1 MADFNLSA
9 EVSMDVDPLK
19 ASKTTIERNLKAI
32 NKSLRNQRKEMKQN
46 EASAES
52 LAQQENDLGRAI
64 KLQEGLMAQRNKELQ
79 DQQKE
84 MAKSNEVTDEQR
96 IKLQNLNAAYQQSK
110 KQLDGYQSELNS
122 VQVKQK
128 TFGKTTDDVKNNLN
142 ELRNGVKKSQIEFEK
157 SSKATSD
164 YERHIDSLTGSLN
177 KSEKQLGQLDDNL
190 KIVSELKGENS
201 REAKAL
207 RSEISKEQLAFQQL
221 ELQLSK
227 TKSSFNE
234 YKEEN
239 SESAIAMRKLDN
251 AIDKTKG
258 NITELSNSLRQ
269 SNAEFNKSSKES
281 DDYKNHLRNLTNAQ
295 TQQIH
300 IINELEDEY
309 NQVALSQG
317 KASKQAQDL
326 KNEIAKQN
334 ITFTNLKNQIDST
347 TNEYDDFRLENS
359 ETNLTLGEAKRRLE
373 DMNNE
378 LKMSSLK
385 FKQSEK
391 TADDYKAKIS
401 QLKATMT
408 QQSAVL
414 TGLNRRYDEV
424 KHAQGE
430 NSVAA
435 KNLRND
441 IAKEALAFQVLQG
454 RIDETTDEL
463 REYQRQQ
470 RLMGTATNAWVGAR
484 EQMDRIATTLRSLGE
499 ITQGVVGGVMTTHF
513 SALVPILGSV
523 VSLGAGLGGML
534 TAAAGGA
541 IGMGG
546 AFGIAGIAVK
556 AFAGQATYA
565 LKMLED
571 GQLKVTKEV
580 TAYKGALDGLK
591 TSWEGLIAQNQAAI
605 FNTMTN
611 GINTAKYALTTL
623 NPFLT
628 KTATQIETASGKM
641 LNWAKTSS
649 VAKRSFDILN
659 TQGTKIFQHLLNAT
673 QSFVNG
679 SAAMF
684 NKLSPLYG
692 WAAKGFADM
701 AQSFNDWANS
711 VQGSKAINGFVE
723 YTKTNLPIVG
733 SIFGNVFKGIISL
746 FQAFSGHSHNVL
758 LGIQDVTK
766 GFAEWSEGLKKSDG
780 FQKFVEYLEANG
792 PKVWSLIKNIT
803 GTLWGL
809 VKGMAPV
816 GAAVLTMSSAFFKW
830 TNTMTN
836 AHPILGKIIGLLTAF
851 GGVALLAAK
860 PILLLRGALLGATGA
875 TTLFG
880 NAGALAS
887 IKTKLFAANTGILTV
902 AMKVA
907 KGQMALSA
915 VTVGKFG
922 LATKIAAIGA
932 RGLGLAIRFMTGP
945 IGWVITI
952 VGLLVAGIM
961 HLWKTNETFRNNV
974 ITIWNSIKSAAIAVF
989 GFLKSYIVGI
999 WNGIKVAT
1007 SIVWNAIK
1015 ATAITVWNGIKF
1027 AVQNPIQA
1035 LKIVLSA
1042 IWNGIKA
1049 AAIWVWNALKTGV
1062 VNIVKALVNGVKWYI
1077 TTVKTVISTVFNA
1090 AKAIAIRIWTTIKNT
1105 VVNLAKGLWTGVK
1118 NAFTWLKNSVIS
1130 IFNAIKNF
1138 AIKVW
1143 TTVKNSVISLAK
1155 TLWTNVRNNF
1165 NFLKNSVTS
1174 IFNAIKNFAIKV
1186 WTTIKNAVV
1195 SRAKS
1200 LWTGVKN
1207 MFTYLKNSVVSIFN
1221 NVKNFAIKVWTTIKN
1236 TVISRAKS
1244 LWNGVRATFNA
1255 LKKGVISIFNSVKN
1269 FAVKVWT
1276 NIRNGVVSRAK
1287 SLWNGV
1293 RNTFNALRK
1302 GVQNIF
1308 TSVKNFVFKIWTSIR
1323 NNVISKAKSLWNGVR
1338 NTWNSLKKGT
1348 INLFNSVAS
1357 FLSKK
1362 WSAIKSSTVSKAKA
1376 LWSGVKGAW
1385 GSLTKGT
1392 RNTMNAIG
1400 DFMGKKWK
1408 NIKNGTVDLVTG
1420 MKDKVTGVMNK
1431 MGDVIKSVTG
1441 KIGDFFGDMIKGV
1454 KTGLNKLIEG
1464 VNWVGGKLGM
1474 DELPKIK
1481 LHTGTEHTNT
1491 TTNVVKNG
1499 KIARDTFA
1507 TVGDKGK
1514 GNGPDGFRHEAIKY
1528 PNGKMALTPNRDT
1541 TTFLPQGST
1550 VYNGAQTHA
1559 MLSANNPTFSKGTLP
1574 RFASGTLSN
1583 KKPKKKKKDDNIFG
1597 DVWEGT
1603 KAGTKAAT
1611 GKVVEGGK
1619 AVVSKSLAMAAKG
1632 KKWMEDKIGDVMDWI
1647 EKPGKL
1653 LDKVLEGVGLNL
1665 DGFGIEKAAELPY
1678 DMMKGMFGKLKKSA
1692 IDTFTSWMEEQGGGD
1707 GGYID
1712 LSKGINFPF
1721 SPNGRAP
1728 GYPFPYP
1735 HMGVDL
1741 NYVYD
1746 KLYSVASGTATAKT
1760 TAGGFGKHMW
1770 IKKGN
1775 MDYIYGHM
1783 SKFAFN
1789 GSKKVKPGDYLG
1801 VSGNTGMSS
1810 GPHLHFEVRKNG
1822 KAIDPLK
1829 WLKANDGGGGKSGKW
1844 NGDIKK
1850 ALKIAGLPTTGAYVK
1865 AWQKQIQTE
1874 SGGNPKA
1881 LGGTDGLADGRAK
1894 GLVQVK
1900 PGTFNTYKAKGH
1912 GNIWNGLDN
1921 LIAGMNYAKAR
1932 YGKSG
1937 MLSVIGKG
1945 HGYATGT
1952 NNAKRGLNRV
1962 FEEGG
1967 EIMQMRGGET
1977 VIPNDVSI
1985 QAFKQ
1990 IATSDIFSRTQSAVY
2005 DAISQYADQLRE
2017 KQQVA
2022 TREQME
2028 LQRLSQANVDIQEQN
2043 SILKEMLYTMQDL
2056 LASSRNNERHNAQT
2070 ASKDMTLDGKKI
2082 SKNTS
2087 QQQGKDMRF
2096 SMYSMGGALD

>member
-32 NKSLRNQRKEMKQN
+32 NKSLRNQRKEFKQN
-46 EASAES
+46 EVSAEA
-52 LAQQENDLGRAI
+52 LAKQETDLGRAV
-64 KLQEGLMAQRNKELQ
+64 KLQEGLLKQRNKTLNDMQ
-79 DQQKE
+79 RQMKE
-84 MAKSNEVTDEQR
+84 SNNVTDEQKL
-96 IKLQNLNAAYQQSK
+96 KLQNASRAVQQAENQLNNYENELKQTQTQQK
-110 KQLDGYQSELNS
+110 LLGRTTD
-122 VQVKQK
+122 QVK
-128 TFGKTTDDVKNNLN
+128 N
-142 ELRNGVKKSQIEFEK
+142 S
-157 SSKATSD
+157 
-164 YERHIDSLTGSLN
+164 
-177 KSEKQLGQLDDNL
+177 LGQLRNEAKL
-190 KIVSELKGENS
+190 TEMRFKQSEKSVSGYKNRLAELSHTMQKQKAHTDLLKGNLRELERAQQGNS
-201 REAKAL
+201 REAK
-207 RSEISKEQLAFQQL
+207 
-221 ELQLSK
+221 
-227 TKSSFNE
+227 
-234 YKEEN
+234 
-239 SESAIAMRKLDN
+239 
-251 AIDKTKG
+251 G
-258 NITELSNSLRQ
+258 
-269 SNAEFNKSSKES
+269 
-281 DDYKNHLRNLTNAQ
+281 
-295 TQQIH
+295 
-300 IINELEDEY
+300 
-309 NQVALSQG
+309 
-317 KASKQAQDL
+317 
-326 KNEIAKQN
+326 
-334 ITFTNLKNQIDST
+334 
-347 TNEYDDFRLENS
+347 
-359 ETNLTLGEAKRRLE
+359 
-373 DMNNE
+373 
-378 LKMSSLK
+378 
-385 FKQSEK
+385 
-391 TADDYKAKIS
+391 
-401 QLKATMT
+401 
-408 QQSAVL
+408 
-414 TGLNRRYDEV
+414 
-424 KHAQGE
+424 
-430 NSVAA
+430 
-435 KNLRND
+435 LRND
-441 IAKEALAFQVLQG
+441 LIKEAIAFQILQG

-463 REYQRQQ
+463 KAYQRQQ
-470 RLMGTATNAWVGAR
+470 RLMGTATNAWEGAR
-484 EQMDRIATTLRSLGE
+484 DSMDRIATTLRSLGE
-499 ITQGVVGGVMTTHF
+499 LTQGVVGGVMTTHF

-523 VSLGAGLGGML
+523 VSLGSGLGGML

-546 AFGIAGIAVK
+546 AFGIAGVAVK

-571 GQLKVTKEV
+571 GQLRVTKEV

-611 GINTAKYALTTL
+611 GINTAEYALTTL

-659 TQGTKIFQHLLNAT
+659 TQGPKIFQHLLNAT

-679 SAAMF
+679 SAALF

-692 WAAKGFADM
+692 WVARGFADM
-701 AQSFNDWANS
+701 AKSFDDWANS
-711 VQGSKAINGFVE
+711 VEGSKAINGFIE
-723 YTKTNLPIVG
+723 YTKANLPIVG
-733 SIFGNVFKGIISL
+733 NIFGNIFKGIISL

-780 FQKFVEYLEANG
+780 FQQFVQYLETNG

-809 VKGMAPV
+809 VKGMAPI
-816 GAAVLTMSSAFFKW
+816 GAVVLSVSNAFFKW

-836 AHPILGKIIGLLTAF
+836 AHPILGQILGILTAF

-860 PILLLRGALLGATGA
+860 PILLLQGAVKGATGA
-875 TTLFG
+875 TLLFG
-880 NAGALAS
+880 EASLLAS
-887 IKTKLFAANTGILTV
+887 
-902 AMKVA
+902 A
-907 KGQMALSA
+907 K
-915 VTVGKFG
+915 
-922 LATKIAAIGA
+922 TKIAAAAIGIWRGVVSA
-932 RGLGLAIRFMTGP
+932 AQSVALAYMYATNGMSAAQMAQAVKAKAAAVAQGIWNGVMTIGRSIANGYRFAIAALTTSQTLNAIKTKIATAAMLVWTTVSKGAALATRGLGLAIRFMTGP

-974 ITIWNSIKSAAIAVF
+974 ITIWHSIKSAAIAVF
-989 GFLKSYIVGI
+989 GFLKPYIVGI

-1042 IWNGIKA
+1042 IWNGIKT

-1118 NAFTWLKNSVIS
+1118 NAFNWLKNSVIS

-1236 TVISRAKS
+1236 TV
-1244 LWNGVRATFNA
+1244 
-1255 LKKGVISIFNSVKN
+1255 
-1269 FAVKVWT
+1269 
-1276 NIRNGVVSRAK
+1276 VSRAK

-1293 RNTFNALRK
+1293 KSMFTNLWNSVK
-1302 GVQNIF
+1302 SIF
-1308 TSVKNFVFKIWTSIR
+1308 TKLKNWVVDTWTKIK
-1323 NNVISKAKSLWNGVR
+1323 NKVVGFAKSLWNGVK
-1338 NTWNSLKKGT
+1338 NHFNGLKT
-1348 INLFNSVAS
+1348 DATNIFNKVKDMAID
-1357 FLSKK
+1357 K
-1362 WSAIKSSTVSKAKA
+1362 WDAIK
-1376 LWSGVKGAW
+1376 
-1385 GSLTKGT
+1385 
-1392 RNTMNAIG
+1392 
-1400 DFMGKKWK
+1400 GK
-1408 NIKNGTVDLVTG
+1408 IVGFATTI
-1420 MKDKVTGVMNK
+1420 KDKVTGAFGK
-1431 MGDVIKSVTG
+1431 MRDTLKGIIDK
-1441 KIGDFFGDMIKGV
+1441 IKGFISDMVDKV
-1454 KTGLNKLIEG
+1454 KGGLNKLIDG

-1474 DELPKIK
+1474 DKLPKIK

-1514 GNGPDGFRHEAIKY
+1514 GNGPNGFRHEAIRY
-1528 PNGKMALTPNRDT
+1528 PNGKMAITPNKDT
-1541 TTFLPQGST
+1541 TTFLPQGSS
-1550 VYNGAQTHA
+1550 VMNGAQTHA

-1574 RFASGTLSN
+1574 RFAKGTLSN
-1583 KKPKKKKKDDNIFG
+1583 KKPKKNKKGDNIFG
-1597 DVWEGT
+1597 DAWDST
-1603 KAGTKAAT
+1603 KAGAA
-1611 GKVVEGGK
+1611 KVVDGGK
-1619 AVVSKSLAMAAKG
+1619 AVVSKSLEAAAKG
-1632 KKWMEDKIGDVMDWI
+1632 KDWLKDKVGDVMDWI

-1653 LDKVLEGVGLNL
+1653 LSKVLEGFGVNM
-1665 DGFGIEKAAELPY
+1665 DAFGIAKAASLPR
-1678 DMMKGMFGKLKKSA
+1678 DMMSGMFGKLKKA
-1692 IDTFTSWMEEQGGGD
+1692 ATDTFKKWMEEQGGGD

-1712 LSKGINFPF
+1712 LSKGINFGF
-1721 SPNGRAP
+1721 ANSAAEAAKM
-1728 GYPFPYP
+1728 GYPFPRA
-1735 HMGVDL
+1735 HHGLDI
-1741 NYVYD
+1741 NYGYGS
-1746 KLYSVASGTATAKT
+1746 KLYSTLSGTATAKSGYN
-1760 TAGGFGKHMW
+1760 GGFGNSMW
-1770 IKKGN
+1770 IKSGALEA
-1775 MDYIYGHM
+1775 IYGHM
-1783 SKFAFN
+1783 SKLAFS
-1789 GSKKVKPGDYLG
+1789 GSKKVKPGTYLG
-1801 VSGNTGMSS
+1801 LSGGDPSKQGAGAGDST
-1810 GPHLHFEVRKNG
+1810 GPHLHYEMRKNG
-1822 KAIDPLK
+1822 VAFDPTN
-1829 WLKANDGGGGKSGKW
+1829 WLKKNNGGGGKKAAAKW
-1844 NGDIKK
+1844 KPEIKK
-1850 ALKIAGLPTTGAYVK
+1850 ALKANGLPTSSAYVN
-1865 AWQKQIQTE
+1865 AWVRQVDSE
-1874 SGGNPKA
+1874 SGGDAGAVQNGYTDVNT
-1881 LGGTDGLADGRAK
+1881 GGNEARGLA
-1894 GLVQVK
+1894 QVI
-1900 PGTFNTYKAKGH
+1900 PPTFKAYKLKGH
-1912 GNIWNGLDN
+1912 GNIMNGLDN
-1921 LIAGMNYAKAR
+1921 LMAAINYAKSK

-1937 MLSVIGKG
+1937 MLGVIGHG

-1952 NNAKRGLNRV
+1952 NNARRGLHQV

-1990 IATSDIFSRTQSAVY
+1990 IATSDIFSRTQTAVY

-2022 TREQME
+2022 TREQQE
-2028 LQRLSQANVDIQEQN
+2028 LSRLSRENTAVKEQN
-2043 SILKEMLYTMQDL
+2043 GILKETLETMKAILGELTNVKSTNEQIRDKDYFPD
-2056 LASSRNNERHNAQT
+2056 SRTLTKKHNENMALNAATQ
-2070 ASKDMTLDGKKI
+2070 L
-2082 SKNTS
+2082 
-2087 QQQGKDMRF
+2087 MR
-2096 SMYSMGGALD
+2096 

>member
-32 NKSLRNQRKEMKQN
+32 NKSLRNQRKEFKQN
-46 EASAES
+46 EVSAEA
-52 LAQQENDLGRAI
+52 LAKQETDLGRAV
-64 KLQEGLMAQRNKELQ
+64 KLQEGLLKQRNKTLNDMQ
-79 DQQKE
+79 RQMKE
-84 MAKSNEVTDEQR
+84 SNNVTDEQKL
-96 IKLQNLNAAYQQSK
+96 KLQNASRAVQQAENQLNNYENELKQTQTQQK
-110 KQLDGYQSELNS
+110 LLGRTTD
-122 VQVKQK
+122 QVK
-128 TFGKTTDDVKNNLN
+128 N
-142 ELRNGVKKSQIEFEK
+142 S
-157 SSKATSD
+157 
-164 YERHIDSLTGSLN
+164 
-177 KSEKQLGQLDDNL
+177 LGQLRNEAKL
-190 KIVSELKGENS
+190 TEMRFKQSEKSVSGYKNRLAELSHTMQKQKAHTDLLKGNLRELERAQQGNS
-201 REAKAL
+201 REAK
-207 RSEISKEQLAFQQL
+207 
-221 ELQLSK
+221 
-227 TKSSFNE
+227 
-234 YKEEN
+234 
-239 SESAIAMRKLDN
+239 
-251 AIDKTKG
+251 G
-258 NITELSNSLRQ
+258 
-269 SNAEFNKSSKES
+269 
-281 DDYKNHLRNLTNAQ
+281 
-295 TQQIH
+295 
-300 IINELEDEY
+300 
-309 NQVALSQG
+309 
-317 KASKQAQDL
+317 
-326 KNEIAKQN
+326 
-334 ITFTNLKNQIDST
+334 
-347 TNEYDDFRLENS
+347 
-359 ETNLTLGEAKRRLE
+359 
-373 DMNNE
+373 
-378 LKMSSLK
+378 
-385 FKQSEK
+385 
-391 TADDYKAKIS
+391 
-401 QLKATMT
+401 
-408 QQSAVL
+408 
-414 TGLNRRYDEV
+414 
-424 KHAQGE
+424 
-430 NSVAA
+430 
-435 KNLRND
+435 LRND
-441 IAKEALAFQVLQG
+441 LIKEAIAFQILQG

-463 REYQRQQ
+463 KAYQRQQ
-470 RLMGTATNAWVGAR
+470 RLMGRATNAWVGAR

-499 ITQGVVGGVMTTHF
+499 LTQGVVGGVMTTHF

-659 TQGTKIFQHLLNAT
+659 TQGPKIFQHLLNAT

-836 AHPILGKIIGLLTAF
+836 AHPILGKILGVLTAV

-880 NAGALAS
+880 NAGALAAA
-887 IKTKLFAANTGILTV
+887 KTKIASAAVAIWRGVVSGAQSVALAYMYATNGMSAAQMAQAFKAKAAAVAQGIWNGVV
-902 AMKVA
+902 ATA
-907 KGQMALSA
+907 KGIANGYRYAIAALTTSQTLNA
-915 VTVGKFG
+915 IK
-922 LATKIAAIGA
+922 TKIAAVAMGVWTVA
-932 RGLGLAIRFMTGP
+932 TKAAALATRGLGLAIRFMTGP
-945 IGWVITI
+945 IGIVITVITALTGAI
-952 VGLLVAGIM
+952 VY
-961 HLWKTNETFRNNV
+961 LWKTNSTFRNAV
-974 ITIWNSIKSAAIAVF
+974 ISIWNSIKNAAISIF
-989 GFLKSYIVGI
+989 GFIKPYIINIWKAIKSSTIAI
-999 WNGIKVAT
+999 WNGIKKSAVT
-1007 SIVWNAIK
+1007 I
-1015 ATAITVWNGIKF
+1015 WNGIKF
-1027 AVQNPIQA
+1027 AVQHPIQA
-1035 LKIVLSA
+1035 LKKVLSA
-1042 IWNGIKA
+1042 LWNGMKA
-1049 AAIWVWNALKTGV
+1049 AAIKIWTLLKNGVLAIIRAYVAQVRSNFNLVKRIVLTIFNTIKSFSIKVWNAIKNGILK
-1062 VNIVKALVNGVKWYI
+1062 IVKILRNG
-1077 TTVKTVISTVFNA
+1077 
-1090 AKAIAIRIWTTIKNT
+1090 IANIFKGIKNT
-1105 VVNLAKGLWTGVK
+1105 VTTIFNAVKNFSIKVWNTIKNSVINRAKGLWNGVRTTFNVLKKGTTAIFNAVK
-1118 NAFTWLKNSVIS
+1118 NFALKVWTSIKNSVIS
-1130 IFNAIKNF
+1130 
-1138 AIKVW
+1138 
-1143 TTVKNSVISLAK
+1143 
-1155 TLWTNVRNNF
+1155 
-1165 NFLKNSVTS
+1165 
-1174 IFNAIKNFAIKV
+1174 
-1186 WTTIKNAVV
+1186 
-1195 SRAKS
+1195 RAKA
-1200 LWTGVKN
+1200 LW
-1207 MFTYLKNSVVSIFN
+1207 S
-1221 NVKNFAIKVWTTIKN
+1221 
-1236 TVISRAKS
+1236 
-1244 LWNGVRATFNA
+1244 
-1255 LKKGVISIFNSVKN
+1255 
-1269 FAVKVWT
+1269 
-1276 NIRNGVVSRAK
+1276 
-1287 SLWNGV
+1287 
-1293 RNTFNALRK
+1293 
-1302 GVQNIF
+1302 
-1308 TSVKNFVFKIWTSIR
+1308 
-1323 NNVISKAKSLWNGVR
+1323 GVR
-1338 NTWNSLKKGT
+1338 NTWNNLKKGT
-1348 INLFNSVAS
+1348 TDIFKSVGSFMSSKWNS
-1357 FLSKK
+1357 
-1362 WSAIKSSTVSKAKA
+1362 IKSGTVNKAKD

-1400 DFMGKKWK
+1400 GFMSKKWK
-1408 NIKNGTVDLVTG
+1408 DIKSGTVDLVTG
-1420 MKDKVTGVMNK
+1420 MKDKITGVMNK

-1474 DELPKIK
+1474 DKLPKIK

-1507 TVGDKGK
+1507 TVGDKGR
-1514 GNGPDGFRHEAIKY
+1514 GNGPGGFRHEAIKY
-1528 PNGKMALTPNRDT
+1528 PNGKMALTPNKDT

-1559 MLSANNPTFSKGTLP
+1559 MLSNSNPTFSKGTLP
-1574 RFASGTLSN
+1574 KFASGTLSN
-1583 KKPKKKKKDDNIFG
+1583 KKPKKKKKDDEFFG
-1597 DVWEGT
+1597 DVWDKT
-1603 KAGTKAAT
+1603 KDGAKVVS

-1619 AVVSKSLAMAAKG
+1619 AVVNKSLEVAAKG
-1632 KKWMEDKIGDVMDWI
+1632 KKWLGDKVGDVMDWI

-1653 LDKVLEGVGLNL
+1653 LDKVLEGFGINL
-1665 DGFGIEKAAELPY
+1665 DSFGITKGASLPF
-1678 DMMKGMFGKLKKSA
+1678 DMMKGMFGKLKKA
-1692 IDTFTSWMEEQGGGD
+1692 ATDTFKNWMEEQGGD

-1728 GYPFPYP
+1728 GYPFAGP

-1741 NYVYD
+1741 NYVND
-1746 KLYSVASGTATAKT
+1746 KLYSVLNGKATARKGWN
-1760 TAGGFGKHMW
+1760 GGFGNMVD
-1770 IKKGN
+1770 IVKGATKV
-1775 MDYIYGHM
+1775 IYGHM
-1783 SKFAFN
+1783 SKHAFS
-1789 GSKKVKPGDYLG
+1789 GSKNVKPGDYLG
-1801 VSGNTGMSS
+1801 VSGNTGRSS
-1810 GPHLHFEVRKNG
+1810 GPHLHFEVQKNG
-1822 KAIDPLK
+1822 TPIDPLK
-1829 WLKANDGGGGKSGKW
+1829 WLKKNDGGGGKSGKW

-1900 PGTFNTYKAKGH
+1900 PGTFNAYKAKGH

-1932 YGKSG
+1932 YGKGG

-1952 NNAKRGLNRV
+1952 NNARRGYNQV

-2056 LASSRNNERHNAQT
+2056 VMSSRNNEKWNAQT
-2070 ASKDMTLDGKKI
+2070 ANKSNAMDWDKVEGMTSKK
-2082 SKNTS
+2082 
-2087 QQQGKDMRF
+2087 QGRRIQNMG
-2096 SMYSMGGALD
+2096 YGNGGAFI

>member
-32 NKSLRNQRKEMKQN
+32 NKSLRNQRKEFKQN
-46 EASAES
+46 EVSAEA
-52 LAQQENDLGRAI
+52 LAKQETDLGRAV
-64 KLQEGLMAQRNKELQ
+64 KLQEGLLKQRNKTLNDMQ
-79 DQQKE
+79 RQMKE
-84 MAKSNEVTDEQR
+84 SNNVTDEQKL
-96 IKLQNLNAAYQQSK
+96 KLQNASRAVQQAENQLNNYENELKQTQTQQK
-110 KQLDGYQSELNS
+110 LLGRTTD
-122 VQVKQK
+122 QVK
-128 TFGKTTDDVKNNLN
+128 N
-142 ELRNGVKKSQIEFEK
+142 S
-157 SSKATSD
+157 
-164 YERHIDSLTGSLN
+164 
-177 KSEKQLGQLDDNL
+177 LGQLRNEAKL
-190 KIVSELKGENS
+190 TEMRFKQSEKSVSGYKNRLAELSHTMQKQKAHTDLLKGNLRELERAQQGNS
-201 REAKAL
+201 REAK
-207 RSEISKEQLAFQQL
+207 
-221 ELQLSK
+221 
-227 TKSSFNE
+227 
-234 YKEEN
+234 
-239 SESAIAMRKLDN
+239 
-251 AIDKTKG
+251 G
-258 NITELSNSLRQ
+258 
-269 SNAEFNKSSKES
+269 
-281 DDYKNHLRNLTNAQ
+281 
-295 TQQIH
+295 
-300 IINELEDEY
+300 
-309 NQVALSQG
+309 
-317 KASKQAQDL
+317 
-326 KNEIAKQN
+326 
-334 ITFTNLKNQIDST
+334 
-347 TNEYDDFRLENS
+347 
-359 ETNLTLGEAKRRLE
+359 
-373 DMNNE
+373 
-378 LKMSSLK
+378 
-385 FKQSEK
+385 
-391 TADDYKAKIS
+391 
-401 QLKATMT
+401 
-408 QQSAVL
+408 
-414 TGLNRRYDEV
+414 
-424 KHAQGE
+424 
-430 NSVAA
+430 
-435 KNLRND
+435 LRND
-441 IAKEALAFQVLQG
+441 LIKEAIAFQILQG

-463 REYQRQQ
+463 KAYQRQQ
-470 RLMGTATNAWVGAR
+470 RLMGRATNAWVGAR

-499 ITQGVVGGVMTTHF
+499 LTQGVVGGVMTTHF

-659 TQGTKIFQHLLNAT
+659 TQGSKIFQHLLNAT

-679 SAAMF
+679 SAALF
-684 NKLSPLYG
+684 NKLSPLYS
-692 WAAKGFADM
+692 WAARGFADM
-701 AQSFNDWANS
+701 AKSFDDWANS
-711 VQGSKAINGFVE
+711 VEGSKAINGFVE

-780 FQKFVEYLEANG
+780 FQKFVEYLEANA

-836 AHPILGKIIGLLTAF
+836 AHPILGKILGVLTAV

-880 NAGALAS
+880 KAGALA
-887 IKTKLFAANTGILTV
+887 AA
-902 AMKVA
+902 K
-907 KGQMALSA
+907 
-915 VTVGKFG
+915 
-922 LATKIAAIGA
+922 TKIATAATIVWTGVTKA
-932 RGLGLAIRFMTGP
+932 AALATRGLGLAIRFMTGP
-945 IGWVITI
+945 IGWVITAI
-952 VGLLVAGIM
+952 GLLVAGIV
-961 HLWKTNETFRNNV
+961 HLWKTNDTFRNAV
-974 ITIWNSIKSAAIAVF
+974 ITIWNSIKAAAISVF
-989 GFLKSYIVGI
+989 GFLKPYIVGI

-1007 SIVWNAIK
+1007 IIVWNAIK

-1035 LKIVLSA
+1035 LKIALSA
-1042 IWNGIKA
+1042 IWNGIKT

-1105 VVNLAKGLWTGVK
+1105 VVNLAKGIWTGVK
-1118 NAFTWLKNSVIS
+1118 TAFNWLKNGVIS
-1130 IFNAIKNF
+1130 IFNAVKNF
-1138 AIKVW
+1138 TIKVW
-1143 TTVKNSVISLAK
+1143 TI
-1155 TLWTNVRNNF
+1155 
-1165 NFLKNSVTS
+1165 
-1174 IFNAIKNFAIKV
+1174 
-1186 WTTIKNAVV
+1186 IKNAVV
-1195 SRAKS
+1195 SRAKT
-1200 LWTGVKN
+1200 LWTGVRVAFN
-1207 MFTYLKNSVVSIFN
+1207 GLKKSVISIFN
-1221 NVKNFAIKVWTTIKN
+1221 SVKNFAIKVWTTIKN

-1362 WSAIKSSTVSKAKA
+1362 WSAIKSSTVSKAKD

-1385 GSLTKGT
+1385 GSLSKGT
-1392 RNTMNAIG
+1392 RNTMNAVG
-1400 DFMGKKWK
+1400 SFMSKKWK
-1408 NIKNGTVDLVTG
+1408 DIKSGTVDLVTG
-1420 MKDKVTGVMNK
+1420 MKDKVVGVMNK

-1441 KIGDFFGDMIKGV
+1441 KIGDFFGDMIKSV
-1454 KTGLNKLIEG
+1454 KTGLNKLIDG

-1474 DELPKIK
+1474 DKLPKIK

-1514 GNGPDGFRHEAIKY
+1514 GNGPNGFRHEAIRY
-1528 PNGKMALTPNRDT
+1528 PNGKMAITPNKDT
-1541 TTFLPQGST
+1541 TTFLPQGSS
-1550 VYNGAQTHA
+1550 VMNGAQTHA

-1574 RFASGTLSN
+1574 RFAKGTLAK
-1583 KKPKKKKKDDNIFG
+1583 KKPKKNKKGDNVFG
-1597 DVWEGT
+1597 DAWDST
-1603 KAGTKAAT
+1603 KAGAA
-1611 GKVVEGGK
+1611 KVVDGGK
-1619 AVVSKSLAMAAKG
+1619 AVVSKTLETAAKG
-1632 KKWMEDKIGDVMDWI
+1632 KDWLKDKVGDVMDWI

-1653 LDKVLEGVGLNL
+1653 LDKVLEGFGVNM
-1665 DGFGIEKAAELPY
+1665 DSFGIAKDATLPY
-1678 DMMKGMFGKLKKSA
+1678 DMMSGMFGKLKKA
-1692 IDTFTSWMEEQGGGD
+1692 ATDTFKKWMEEQGAGD

-1712 LSKGINFPF
+1712 LSKGINFGF
-1721 SPNGRAP
+1721 ANSAAEAARM
-1728 GYPFPYP
+1728 GYPFPRA
-1735 HMGVDL
+1735 HHGLDI
-1741 NYVYD
+1741 NYGYGS
-1746 KLYSVASGTATAKT
+1746 KLYSTLSGTATAKSGYN
-1760 TAGGFGKHMW
+1760 GGFGNSMW
-1770 IKKGN
+1770 IKSGAIEA
-1775 MDYIYGHM
+1775 IYGHM
-1783 SKFAFN
+1783 SKLAFS
-1789 GSKKVKPGDYLG
+1789 GSKKVKPGTYLG
-1801 VSGNTGMSS
+1801 LSGGDPSKQGSS
-1810 GPHLHFEVRKNG
+1810 AGDSTGPHLHYEMRKNG
-1822 KAIDPLK
+1822 VAFDPTS
-1829 WLKANDGGGGKSGKW
+1829 WLKKNNGGGSQNKSASKW
-1844 NGDIKK
+1844 KPDIKRAAKQMKVKLSGSELNGIVAQIQRESNGDPGVTQGNIGDINNLRGTP
-1850 ALKIAGLPTTGAYVK
+1850 AQGLLQYVP
-1865 AWQKQIQTE
+1865 
-1874 SGGNPKA
+1874 S
-1881 LGGTDGLADGRAK
+1881 
-1894 GLVQVK
+1894 
-1900 PGTFNTYKAKGH
+1900 TFKSYAVKGH
-1912 GNIWNGLDN
+1912 KNIKNGYDQLLAFFNNSNWRRD
-1921 LIAGMNYAKAR
+1921 LQ

-1937 MLSVIGKG
+1937 WGPSGSRRF
-1945 HGYATGT
+1945 ATGT
-1952 NNAKRGLNRV
+1952 NSAPRGFAKV

-2017 KQQVA
+2017 KQQMA
-2022 TREQME
+2022 TREQQE
-2028 LQRLSQANVDIQEQN
+2028 LSRLSRENTAVKEQN
-2043 SILKEMLYTMQDL
+2043 GILKETLETMKAILGELTNVKSTNEQIRDKDYFPD
-2056 LASSRNNERHNAQT
+2056 SRTLTKKHNENMALNAATQ
-2070 ASKDMTLDGKKI
+2070 L
-2082 SKNTS
+2082 
-2087 QQQGKDMRF
+2087 MR
-2096 SMYSMGGALD
+2096 

>member
-32 NKSLRNQRKEMKQN
+32 NKSLRNQRKEFKQN
-46 EASAES
+46 EVSAEA
-52 LAQQENDLGRAI
+52 LAKQETDLGRAV
-64 KLQEGLMAQRNKELQ
+64 KLQEGLLKQRNKTLNDMQ
-79 DQQKE
+79 RQMKE
-84 MAKSNEVTDEQR
+84 SNNVTDEQKL
-96 IKLQNLNAAYQQSK
+96 KLQNASRAVQQAENQLNNYENELKQTQTQQK
-110 KQLDGYQSELNS
+110 LLGRTTD
-122 VQVKQK
+122 QVK
-128 TFGKTTDDVKNNLN
+128 N
-142 ELRNGVKKSQIEFEK
+142 S
-157 SSKATSD
+157 
-164 YERHIDSLTGSLN
+164 
-177 KSEKQLGQLDDNL
+177 LGQLRNEAKL
-190 KIVSELKGENS
+190 TEMRFKQSEKSVSGYKNRLAELSHTMQKQKAHTDLLKGNLRELERAQQGNS
-201 REAKAL
+201 REAK
-207 RSEISKEQLAFQQL
+207 S
-221 ELQLSK
+221 
-227 TKSSFNE
+227 
-234 YKEEN
+234 
-239 SESAIAMRKLDN
+239 
-251 AIDKTKG
+251 
-258 NITELSNSLRQ
+258 
-269 SNAEFNKSSKES
+269 
-281 DDYKNHLRNLTNAQ
+281 
-295 TQQIH
+295 
-300 IINELEDEY
+300 
-309 NQVALSQG
+309 
-317 KASKQAQDL
+317 
-326 KNEIAKQN
+326 
-334 ITFTNLKNQIDST
+334 
-347 TNEYDDFRLENS
+347 
-359 ETNLTLGEAKRRLE
+359 
-373 DMNNE
+373 
-378 LKMSSLK
+378 
-385 FKQSEK
+385 
-391 TADDYKAKIS
+391 
-401 QLKATMT
+401 
-408 QQSAVL
+408 
-414 TGLNRRYDEV
+414 
-424 KHAQGE
+424 
-430 NSVAA
+430 
-435 KNLRND
+435 LRND
-441 IAKEALAFQVLQG
+441 IIKEAIAFQILQG

-463 REYQRQQ
+463 KAYQRQQ
-470 RLMGTATNAWVGAR
+470 RLMGRATNAWVGAR

-499 ITQGVVGGVMTTHF
+499 LTQGVVGGVMTTHF

-641 LNWAKTSS
+641 LNWAKNSS

-659 TQGTKIFQHLLNAT
+659 TQGPKIFQHLLNAT

-733 SIFGNVFKGIISL
+733 SIFGNIFKGIISL

-816 GAAVLTMSSAFFKW
+816 GAAVLTMSNAFFKW

-836 AHPILGKIIGLLTAF
+836 AHPIIGKILGVLTAV

-880 NAGALAS
+880 NAGVLA
-887 IKTKLFAANTGILTV
+887 AA
-902 AMKVA
+902 K
-907 KGQMALSA
+907 
-915 VTVGKFG
+915 
-922 LATKIAAIGA
+922 TKIASAAVAIWRGVVSGA
-932 RGLGLAIRFMTGP
+932 QSVALAYMYATNGMSAAQMAQAFKAKAAAVAQGIWNGVVATAKGIANGYRYAIAALTTSQTLNAIKSKIAAVAMGAWTVATKAAALATRGLGLAIRFMTGP
-945 IGWVITI
+945 VGIVITAI
-952 VGLLVAGIM
+952 GLLVAGIV

-989 GFLKSYIVGI
+989 GFIKPYIIAI

-1007 SIVWNAIK
+1007 SVVWNAIK
-1015 ATAITVWNGIKF
+1015 NTAVTVWNAIKF
-1027 AVQNPIQA
+1027 AVQHPIQA
-1035 LKIVLSA
+1035 LKLVLSA
-1042 IWNGIKA
+1042 YWSAMKAQALKIWDL
-1049 AAIWVWNALKTGV
+1049 LKTGV

-1077 TTVKTVISTVFNA
+1077 NTVKTVISTVFNA
-1090 AKAIAIRIWTTIKNT
+1090 AKSIAIKIWTTIKNT
-1105 VVNLAKGLWTGVK
+1105 VVNLAKGLWNGVK
-1118 NAFTWLKNSVIS
+1118 NAFNWLKNSVIS
-1130 IFNAIKNF
+1130 IFTSVKNF

-1143 TTVKNSVISLAK
+1143 NTIKNTVVTRAKALWTGVKNAFTS
-1155 TLWTNVRNNF
+1155 
-1165 NFLKNSVTS
+1165 LKNSVVS
-1174 IFNAIKNFAIKV
+1174 IFNAVKNFAIKV

-1236 TVISRAKS
+1236 TVVSRAKSLWSGVKTNFSNLWNSVKSIFTKLKNWVINTWTTIKNKVVGFAKS
-1244 LWNGVRATFNA
+1244 LWNGVKNHFNGLKTDATN
-1255 LKKGVISIFNSVKN
+1255 IFNKVKN
-1269 FAVKVWT
+1269 MA
-1276 NIRNGVVSRAK
+1276 ID
-1287 SLWNGV
+1287 
-1293 RNTFNALRK
+1293 
-1302 GVQNIF
+1302 
-1308 TSVKNFVFKIWTSIR
+1308 
-1323 NNVISKAKSLWNGVR
+1323 
-1338 NTWNSLKKGT
+1338 
-1348 INLFNSVAS
+1348 
-1357 FLSKK
+1357 K
-1362 WSAIKSSTVSKAKA
+1362 WDAIKNKIVGFAT
-1376 LWSGVKGAW
+1376 
-1385 GSLTKGT
+1385 T
-1392 RNTMNAIG
+1392 I
-1400 DFMGKKWK
+1400 
-1408 NIKNGTVDLVTG
+1408 
-1420 MKDKVTGVMNK
+1420 KDKVTGAFGK
-1431 MGDVIKSVTG
+1431 MRDTLEGIIDK
-1441 KIGDFFGDMIKGV
+1441 IKGFISDMVDKV
-1454 KTGLNKLIEG
+1454 KGGLNKLIDG

-1474 DELPKIK
+1474 DKLPKIK

-1514 GNGPDGFRHEAIKY
+1514 GNGPNGFRHETIRY
-1528 PNGKMALTPNRDT
+1528 PNGKMAITPNKDT
-1541 TTFLPQGST
+1541 TTFLPQGSS
-1550 VYNGAQTHA
+1550 VMNGAQTHA

-1574 RFASGTLSN
+1574 RFAKGTLAK
-1583 KKPKKKKKDDNIFG
+1583 KKPKKNKKGDNVFG
-1597 DVWEGT
+1597 DAWDST
-1603 KAGTKAAT
+1603 KAGAA
-1611 GKVVEGGK
+1611 KVVDGGK
-1619 AVVSKSLAMAAKG
+1619 AVVSKSLEAAAKG
-1632 KKWMEDKIGDVMDWI
+1632 KDWLKDKVGDVMDWI

-1653 LDKVLEGVGLNL
+1653 LSKVLEGFGVNM
-1665 DGFGIEKAAELPY
+1665 DAFGIAKAASLPR
-1678 DMMKGMFGKLKKSA
+1678 DMMSGMFGKLKKA
-1692 IDTFTSWMEEQGGGD
+1692 ATDTFKKWMEEQGAGD

-1712 LSKGINFPF
+1712 LSKGINFGF
-1721 SPNGRAP
+1721 ANSAAEAAKA
-1728 GYPFPYP
+1728 GYPFPRP
-1735 HMGVDL
+1735 HHGLDI
-1741 NYVYD
+1741 NYGYGS
-1746 KLYSVASGTATAKT
+1746 KLYSTLSGTATAKSGYN
-1760 TAGGFGKHMW
+1760 GGFGNSMW
-1770 IKKGN
+1770 IKSGALEA
-1775 MDYIYGHM
+1775 IYGHM
-1783 SKFAFN
+1783 SKLAFS
-1789 GSKKVKPGDYLG
+1789 GSKKVKPGTYLG
-1801 VSGNTGMSS
+1801 LSGGDPSKQGASAGDST
-1810 GPHLHFEVRKNG
+1810 GPHLHYEMRKNG
-1822 KAIDPLK
+1822 VAFDPTS
-1829 WLKANDGGGGKSGKW
+1829 WLKKNNGGGSQNKSASKW
-1844 NGDIKK
+1844 KSDIKRAAKQMKVNLSSSELNGIVAQIQRESNGNAGVTQGNIGDINNLRGTP
-1850 ALKIAGLPTTGAYVK
+1850 AQGLLQYVP
-1865 AWQKQIQTE
+1865 
-1874 SGGNPKA
+1874 S
-1881 LGGTDGLADGRAK
+1881 
-1894 GLVQVK
+1894 
-1900 PGTFNTYKAKGH
+1900 TFKSYAVKGH
-1912 GNIWNGLDN
+1912 KNIKNGYDQLLAFFNNSNWRRD
-1921 LIAGMNYAKAR
+1921 LP

-1937 MLSVIGKG
+1937 WGPSGSRRF
-1945 HGYATGT
+1945 ATGT
-1952 NNAKRGLNRV
+1952 NSAPRGFAKV

-2056 LASSRNNERHNAQT
+2056 LQSSRNNEQYNSRT
-2070 ASKDMTLDGKKI
+2070 ASKDLNIDGQKL
-2082 SKNTS
+2082 SNNTS
-2087 QQQGKDMRF
+2087 KYQGKDMVSALF
-2096 SMYSMGGALD
+2096 NVGGGLT

>member
-32 NKSLRNQRKEMKQN
+32 NKSLRNQRKEFKQN
-46 EASAES
+46 EVSAEA
-52 LAQQENDLGRAI
+52 LAKQETDLGRAV
-64 KLQEGLMAQRNKELQ
+64 KLQEGLLKQRNKTLNDMQ
-79 DQQKE
+79 RQMKE
-84 MAKSNEVTDEQR
+84 SNNVTDEQKL
-96 IKLQNLNAAYQQSK
+96 KLQNASRAVQQAENQLNNYENELKQTQTQQK
-110 KQLDGYQSELNS
+110 LLGRTTD
-122 VQVKQK
+122 QVK
-128 TFGKTTDDVKNNLN
+128 N
-142 ELRNGVKKSQIEFEK
+142 S
-157 SSKATSD
+157 
-164 YERHIDSLTGSLN
+164 
-177 KSEKQLGQLDDNL
+177 LGQLRNEAKL
-190 KIVSELKGENS
+190 TEMRFKQSEKSVSGYKNRLTELSHTMQKQKAHTDLLKGNLRELERAQQGNS
-201 REAKAL
+201 REAK
-207 RSEISKEQLAFQQL
+207 S
-221 ELQLSK
+221 
-227 TKSSFNE
+227 
-234 YKEEN
+234 
-239 SESAIAMRKLDN
+239 
-251 AIDKTKG
+251 
-258 NITELSNSLRQ
+258 
-269 SNAEFNKSSKES
+269 
-281 DDYKNHLRNLTNAQ
+281 
-295 TQQIH
+295 
-300 IINELEDEY
+300 
-309 NQVALSQG
+309 
-317 KASKQAQDL
+317 
-326 KNEIAKQN
+326 
-334 ITFTNLKNQIDST
+334 
-347 TNEYDDFRLENS
+347 
-359 ETNLTLGEAKRRLE
+359 
-373 DMNNE
+373 
-378 LKMSSLK
+378 
-385 FKQSEK
+385 
-391 TADDYKAKIS
+391 
-401 QLKATMT
+401 
-408 QQSAVL
+408 
-414 TGLNRRYDEV
+414 
-424 KHAQGE
+424 
-430 NSVAA
+430 
-435 KNLRND
+435 LRND
-441 IAKEALAFQVLQG
+441 IIKEAIAFQVLQG

-463 REYQRQQ
+463 KAYQRQQ
-470 RLMGTATNAWVGAR
+470 RLMGAATNAWEGAR
-484 EQMDRIATTLRSLGE
+484 DSMDRIATTLRSLGE
-499 ITQGVVGGVMTTHF
+499 LTQGVVGGVMTTHF
-513 SALVPILGSV
+513 SALIPILGSV

-546 AFGIAGIAVK
+546 AFAIAGVAVQ

-571 GQLKVTKEV
+571 GQLRVTKEV
-580 TAYKGALDGLK
+580 SAYQTALSGLK

-628 KTATQIETASGKM
+628 KTATQIETASGEM
-641 LNWAKTSS
+641 LNWAKNSS

-659 TQGTKIFQHLLNAT
+659 TQGPKIFQHLLNAT

-701 AQSFNDWANS
+701 AQSFDNWANS

-723 YTKTNLPIVG
+723 YTKANLPIVG
-733 SIFGNVFKGIISL
+733 SIFGNVFSGIISL

-780 FQKFVEYLEANG
+780 FQKFVEYLEANA

-809 VKGMAPV
+809 VKGMAPI
-816 GAAVLTMSSAFFKW
+816 GAVVLSVSNAFFKW

-836 AHPILGKIIGLLTAF
+836 AHPVLGQILGILTAF

-860 PILLLRGALLGATGA
+860 PILLLQGAVKGATGA
-875 TTLFG
+875 TLLFG
-880 NAGALAS
+880 EASLLAS
-887 IKTKLFAANTGILTV
+887 
-902 AMKVA
+902 A
-907 KGQMALSA
+907 K
-915 VTVGKFG
+915 
-922 LATKIAAIGA
+922 TKIAAAAVGIWRGVMSA
-932 RGLGLAIRFMTGP
+932 AQSVALAYMYATKGMTLAQMAQAVKAKAAAVAQGIWNGVVATAKGIANGYRYAIAALTTSQTLNAIKTKIAAVAMGVWTVATKSAALATRGLGLAIRFMTGP
-945 IGWVITI
+945 VGIVITVI
-952 VGLLVAGIM
+952 TALAGAIIY
-961 HLWKTNETFRNNV
+961 LWKTNSTFRNAV
-974 ITIWNSIKSAAIAVF
+974 ISIWNSIKAAAISIF
-989 GFLKSYIVGI
+989 GFIKPYII
-999 WNGIKVAT
+999 NI
-1007 SIVWNAIK
+1007 WNAIK
-1015 ATAITVWNGIKF
+1015 NSTIAIWNAIKRSAVTIWNGIKF
-1027 AVQNPIQA
+1027 AVQHPIQA
-1035 LKIVLSA
+1035 LKKVLSA
-1042 IWNGIKA
+1042 LWNGMKA
-1049 AAIWVWNALKTGV
+1049 AAIKIWTLLK
-1062 VNIVKALVNGVKWYI
+1062 NGVLAIIRAYVAQVRSNFNL
-1077 TTVKTVISTVFNA
+1077 VK
-1090 AKAIAIRIWTTIKNT
+1090 RIVLT
-1105 VVNLAKGLWTGVK
+1105 
-1118 NAFTWLKNSVIS
+1118 
-1130 IFNAIKNF
+1130 IFNAIKSF
-1138 AIKVW
+1138 SIKVW
-1143 TTVKNSVISLAK
+1143 
-1155 TLWTNVRNNF
+1155 
-1165 NFLKNSVTS
+1165 
-1174 IFNAIKNFAIKV
+1174 NAIKNGILNIV
-1186 WTTIKNAVV
+1186 RILRNGI
-1195 SRAKS
+1195 AK
-1200 LWTGVKN
+1200 TFKG
-1207 MFTYLKNSVVSIFN
+1207 
-1221 NVKNFAIKVWTTIKN
+1221 IKN
-1236 TVISRAKS
+1236 TVI
-1244 LWNGVRATFNA
+1244 TIFNA
-1255 LKKGVISIFNSVKN
+1255 VKN
-1269 FAVKVWT
+1269 FSIKVW
-1276 NIRNGVVSRAK
+1276 NAIKNSVINRAK
-1287 SLWNGV
+1287 GLWNGV
-1293 RNTFNALRK
+1293 RNTFNALKK
-1302 GVQNIF
+1302 GTTAIF
-1308 TSVKNFVFKIWTSIR
+1308 NAVKNFALKVWTSIKNAVVSR
-1323 NNVISKAKSLWNGVR
+1323 AKALWSGVKNAWNN
-1338 NTWNSLKKGT
+1338 LKKGT
-1348 INLFNSVAS
+1348 TAIFKSVGSFMSSKWNS
-1357 FLSKK
+1357 
-1362 WSAIKSSTVSKAKA
+1362 IKSGTVNKAKA

-1385 GSLTKGT
+1385 GSLSKGT
-1392 RNTMNAIG
+1392 RNTMNAVG
-1400 DFMGKKWK
+1400 SFMSKKWK
-1408 NIKNGTVDLVTG
+1408 DIKSGTVDIVTG
-1420 MKDKVTGVMNK
+1420 MKDKVVGVMNK

-1441 KIGDFFGDMIKGV
+1441 KIGDFFGDMIKSV
-1454 KTGLNKLIEG
+1454 KTGLNKLIDG

-1474 DELPKIK
+1474 DKLPKIK

-1514 GNGPDGFRHEAIKY
+1514 GNGPNGFRHEAIRY
-1528 PNGKMALTPNRDT
+1528 PNGKMAITPNKDT
-1541 TTFLPQGST
+1541 TTFLPQGSS
-1550 VYNGAQTHA
+1550 VMNGAQTHA

-1574 RFASGTLSN
+1574 KFANGTLSN
-1583 KKPKKKKKDDNIFG
+1583 KKPKKKKKGDNVFG
-1597 DVWEGT
+1597 DAWDST
-1603 KAGTKAAT
+1603 KEGTKAAT

-1619 AVVSKSLAMAAKG
+1619 AVVNKSLEAAAKG
-1632 KKWMEDKIGDVMDWI
+1632 KKWLSDKVGDVMDWI

-1653 LDKVLEGVGLNL
+1653 LDKVLEGFGVNM
-1665 DGFGIEKAAELPY
+1665 DSFGIAKDATLPY

-1721 SPNGRAP
+1721 SPHGRAP

-1822 KAIDPLK
+1822 TPIDPIK
-1829 WLKANDGGGGKSGKW
+1829 WLKQNDGGGGKSGKW

-1850 ALKIAGLPTTGAYVK
+1850 ALKIAGLPTSGAYVK
-1865 AWQKQIQTE
+1865 AWSKQIQTE

-1881 LGGTDGLADGRAK
+1881 HGGDDGLSDGRAK

-1900 PGTFNTYKAKGH
+1900 PGTFNAYKAKGH

-1937 MLSVIGKG
+1937 MLQVIGKG

-1952 NNAKRGLNRV
+1952 NSAKRGLNRV

-2056 LASSRNNERHNAQT
+2056 LTSSRNNERHNAQT
-2070 ASKDMTLDGKKI
+2070 AGKDMTLDGKKVTK
-2082 SKNTS
+2082 SVS
-2087 QQQGKDMRF
+2087 RQQGKEAL
-2096 SMYSMGGALD
+2096 SAMYSMGGGLT

>member
-32 NKSLRNQRKEMKQN
+32 NKSLRNQRKEFKQN
-46 EASAES
+46 EVSAEA
-52 LAQQENDLGRAI
+52 LAKQETDLGRAV
-64 KLQEGLMAQRNKELQ
+64 KLQEGLLKQRNKTLNDMQ
-79 DQQKE
+79 RQMKE
-84 MAKSNEVTDEQR
+84 SNNVTDEQKL
-96 IKLQNLNAAYQQSK
+96 KLQNASRAVQQAENQLNNYENELKQTQTQQK
-110 KQLDGYQSELNS
+110 LLGRTTD
-122 VQVKQK
+122 QVK
-128 TFGKTTDDVKNNLN
+128 N
-142 ELRNGVKKSQIEFEK
+142 S
-157 SSKATSD
+157 
-164 YERHIDSLTGSLN
+164 
-177 KSEKQLGQLDDNL
+177 LGQLRNEAKL
-190 KIVSELKGENS
+190 TEMRFKQSEKSVSGYKNRLAELSHTMQKQKAHTDLLKGNLRELERAQQGNS
-201 REAKAL
+201 REAK
-207 RSEISKEQLAFQQL
+207 S
-221 ELQLSK
+221 
-227 TKSSFNE
+227 
-234 YKEEN
+234 
-239 SESAIAMRKLDN
+239 
-251 AIDKTKG
+251 
-258 NITELSNSLRQ
+258 
-269 SNAEFNKSSKES
+269 
-281 DDYKNHLRNLTNAQ
+281 
-295 TQQIH
+295 
-300 IINELEDEY
+300 
-309 NQVALSQG
+309 
-317 KASKQAQDL
+317 
-326 KNEIAKQN
+326 
-334 ITFTNLKNQIDST
+334 
-347 TNEYDDFRLENS
+347 
-359 ETNLTLGEAKRRLE
+359 
-373 DMNNE
+373 
-378 LKMSSLK
+378 
-385 FKQSEK
+385 
-391 TADDYKAKIS
+391 
-401 QLKATMT
+401 
-408 QQSAVL
+408 
-414 TGLNRRYDEV
+414 
-424 KHAQGE
+424 
-430 NSVAA
+430 
-435 KNLRND
+435 LRND
-441 IAKEALAFQVLQG
+441 IIKEAIAFQVLQG

-463 REYQRQQ
+463 KAYQRQQ
-470 RLMGTATNAWVGAR
+470 RLMGRATNAWVGAR

-499 ITQGVVGGVMTTHF
+499 LTQGVVGGVMTTHF
-513 SALVPILGSV
+513 SALIPILGSV

-546 AFGIAGIAVK
+546 AFAIAGVAVQ

-571 GQLKVTKEV
+571 GQLRVTKEV
-580 TAYKGALDGLK
+580 SAYQTALSGLK

-659 TQGTKIFQHLLNAT
+659 TQGPKIFQHLLNAT

-701 AQSFNDWANS
+701 AKSFDDWANS
-711 VQGSKAINGFVE
+711 VEGSKAINGFVE

-733 SIFGNVFKGIISL
+733 SIFGNIFKGIISL
-746 FQAFSGHSHNVL
+746 FQAFSDHSHNVL

-816 GAAVLTMSSAFFKW
+816 GAAVLSISAAFFKW
-830 TNTMTN
+830 TATMTN
-836 AHPILGKIIGLLTAF
+836 AHPIIGKILGIMTAL
-851 GGVALLAAK
+851 GGVTLLAAK

-875 TTLFG
+875 TKLFG
-880 NAGALAS
+880 NAGAIAA
-887 IKTKLFAANTGILTV
+887 IKTNVAKTATKLWTGTITLLST

-907 KGQMALSA
+907 RGQLALQ
-915 VTVGKFG
+915 TVLTGKYS
-922 LATKIAAIGA
+922 LATKLAAVA
-932 RGLGLAIRFMTGP
+932 SRGLGLAMRFMTGP
-945 IGWVITI
+945 IGWVITAI
-952 VGLLVAGIM
+952 GLLVAGIV
-961 HLWKTNETFRNNV
+961 HLWKTNDTFRNAV
-974 ITIWNSIKSAAIAVF
+974 ITIWNSIKAAAISVF
-989 GFLKSYIVGI
+989 GFLKPYIVGI

-1007 SIVWNAIK
+1007 IIVWNAIK

-1035 LKIVLSA
+1035 LKIALSA
-1042 IWNGIKA
+1042 IWNGIKT

-1077 TTVKTVISTVFNA
+1077 TTVKTVVSTVFNA
-1090 AKAIAIRIWTTIKNT
+1090 TKSIAIKIWTSIKNT
-1105 VVNLAKGLWTGVK
+1105 VVNLAKGIWTGVK
-1118 NAFTWLKNSVIS
+1118 TAFNWLKNGVIS
-1130 IFNAIKNF
+1130 IFNAVKNF
-1138 AIKVW
+1138 TIKVW
-1143 TTVKNSVISLAK
+1143 TI
-1155 TLWTNVRNNF
+1155 
-1165 NFLKNSVTS
+1165 
-1174 IFNAIKNFAIKV
+1174 
-1186 WTTIKNAVV
+1186 IKNAVV
-1195 SRAKS
+1195 SRAKT
-1200 LWTGVKN
+1200 LWTGVRVAFN
-1207 MFTYLKNSVVSIFN
+1207 GLKKSVISIFN
-1221 NVKNFAIKVWTTIKN
+1221 SVKNFAIKVWTTIKN

-1385 GSLTKGT
+1385 NSLSKGT
-1392 RNTMNAIG
+1392 RNVMNAVG

-1408 NIKNGTVDLVTG
+1408 DIKNGTVDLVTG

-1441 KIGDFFGDMIKGV
+1441 DIKGFFSEMIDKV
-1454 KTGLNKLIEG
+1454 KGGLNKLIDG

-1474 DELPKIK
+1474 DKLPKIK

-1507 TVGDKGK
+1507 TVGDKGR
-1514 GNGPDGFRHEAIKY
+1514 GNGPNGFRHETIRY
-1528 PNGKMALTPNRDT
+1528 PNGKMAITPNKDT
-1541 TTFLPQGST
+1541 TTFLPQGSS
-1550 VYNGAQTHA
+1550 VMNGAQTHA

-1574 RFASGTLSN
+1574 RFAKGTLAK
-1583 KKPKKKKKDDNIFG
+1583 KKPKKNKKGDNVFG
-1597 DVWEGT
+1597 DAWDKTKEGT
-1603 KAGTKAAT
+1603 KVVS

-1619 AVVSKSLAMAAKG
+1619 AVVNKTLETAAKG
-1632 KKWMEDKIGDVMDWI
+1632 KDWLEDKVGDVMDWI

-1653 LDKVLEGVGLNL
+1653 LNKVLEGFGVNM
-1665 DGFGIEKAAELPY
+1665 DAFGIAKAASLPY
-1678 DMMKGMFGKLKKSA
+1678 DMMKGMFGKLKKA
-1692 IDTFTSWMEEQGGGD
+1692 ATDTFKKWMEDSAEGD

-1728 GYPFPYP
+1728 GYPFAGP

-1741 NYVYD
+1741 NYKND
-1746 KLYSVASGTATAKT
+1746 KLYSVLNGKATARKGWN
-1760 TAGGFGKHMW
+1760 GGFGNMVD
-1770 IKKGN
+1770 IVKGATKV
-1775 MDYIYGHM
+1775 IYGHM
-1783 SKFAFN
+1783 SKHAFS
-1789 GSKKVKPGDYLG
+1789 GSKNVKPGDLLG
-1801 VSGNTGMSS
+1801 VSGNTGKSS
-1810 GPHLHFEVRKNG
+1810 GPHLHFEVQKNG
-1822 KAIDPLK
+1822 TPIDPIK
-1829 WLKANDGGGGKSGKW
+1829 WLKQNDGGGGKSGKW

-1850 ALKIAGLPTTGAYVK
+1850 ALKIAGLPTSEAYVK
-1865 AWQKQIQTE
+1865 AWSKQIQTE

-1881 LGGTDGLADGRAK
+1881 QGGDDGLSDGRAK

-1900 PGTFNTYKAKGH
+1900 PGTFNAYKAKGH

-1937 MLSVIGKG
+1937 MLQVIGKG

-1952 NNAKRGLNRV
+1952 NSAKRGLNRV

-2022 TREQME
+2022 TREQQE
-2028 LQRLSQANVDIQEQN
+2028 LNRLSRENTDIKEQN
-2043 SILKEMLYTMQDL
+2043 GLLKQL
-2056 LASSRNNERHNAQT
+2056 LGKMDALLNSNQNIETSNQEIRDKNYFPSSREMTKMNNENMRLNAATQ
-2070 ASKDMTLDGKKI
+2070 L
-2082 SKNTS
+2082 
-2087 QQQGKDMRF
+2087 MR
-2096 SMYSMGGALD
+2096 

>member
-32 NKSLRNQRKEMKQN
+32 NKSLRNQRKEFKQN
-46 EASAES
+46 EVSAEA
-52 LAQQENDLGRAI
+52 LAKQETDLGRAV
-64 KLQEGLMAQRNKELQ
+64 KLQEGLLKQRNKTLNDMQ
-79 DQQKE
+79 RQMKE
-84 MAKSNEVTDEQR
+84 SNNVTDEQKL
-96 IKLQNLNAAYQQSK
+96 KLQNASRAVQQAENQLNNYENELKQTQTQQK
-110 KQLDGYQSELNS
+110 LLGRTTD
-122 VQVKQK
+122 QVK
-128 TFGKTTDDVKNNLN
+128 N
-142 ELRNGVKKSQIEFEK
+142 S
-157 SSKATSD
+157 
-164 YERHIDSLTGSLN
+164 
-177 KSEKQLGQLDDNL
+177 LGQLRNEAKL
-190 KIVSELKGENS
+190 TEMRFKRSEKSVSGYKNRLAELSHTMQKQKAHTDLLKGNLRELEHAQQGNS
-201 REAKAL
+201 REAK
-207 RSEISKEQLAFQQL
+207 S
-221 ELQLSK
+221 
-227 TKSSFNE
+227 
-234 YKEEN
+234 
-239 SESAIAMRKLDN
+239 
-251 AIDKTKG
+251 
-258 NITELSNSLRQ
+258 
-269 SNAEFNKSSKES
+269 
-281 DDYKNHLRNLTNAQ
+281 
-295 TQQIH
+295 
-300 IINELEDEY
+300 
-309 NQVALSQG
+309 
-317 KASKQAQDL
+317 
-326 KNEIAKQN
+326 
-334 ITFTNLKNQIDST
+334 
-347 TNEYDDFRLENS
+347 
-359 ETNLTLGEAKRRLE
+359 
-373 DMNNE
+373 
-378 LKMSSLK
+378 
-385 FKQSEK
+385 
-391 TADDYKAKIS
+391 
-401 QLKATMT
+401 
-408 QQSAVL
+408 
-414 TGLNRRYDEV
+414 
-424 KHAQGE
+424 
-430 NSVAA
+430 
-435 KNLRND
+435 LRND
-441 IAKEALAFQVLQG
+441 IIKEAIAFQVLQG

-463 REYQRQQ
+463 KAYQRQQ
-470 RLMGTATNAWVGAR
+470 RLMGAATNAWEGAR
-484 EQMDRIATTLRSLGE
+484 DSMDRIATTLRSLGE
-499 ITQGVVGGVMTTHF
+499 LTQGVVGGVMTTHF
-513 SALVPILGSV
+513 SALIPILGSV

-546 AFGIAGIAVK
+546 AFAIAGVAVQ

-571 GQLKVTKEV
+571 GQLRVTKEV
-580 TAYKGALDGLK
+580 SAYQTALSGLK

-628 KTATQIETASGKM
+628 KTASQIETASGKM

-659 TQGTKIFQHLLNAT
+659 TQGSKIFQHLLNAT

-679 SAAMF
+679 SAALF

-701 AQSFNDWANS
+701 AQSFDNWANS

-723 YTKTNLPIVG
+723 YTKANLPIVG
-733 SIFGNVFKGIISL
+733 SIFGNVFSGIISL

-780 FQKFVEYLEANG
+780 FQKFVEYLEANA

-816 GAAVLTMSSAFFKW
+816 GAAVLTMSNAFFKW

-836 AHPILGKIIGLLTAF
+836 AHPILGKILGVLTAV

-880 NAGALAS
+880 KAGAFAKIQMGLIAAKAKIS
-887 IKTKLFAANTGILTV
+887 AAAMAIWTGVTKGAAFANKML
-902 AMKVA
+902 
-907 KGQMALSA
+907 ALSFK
-915 VTVGKFG
+915 G
-922 LATKIAAIGA
+922 IGV
-932 RGLGLAIRFMTGP
+932 AIRSIP
-945 IGWVITI
+945 VIGWII
-952 VGLLVAGIM
+952 AGITALVGAIIY
-961 HLWKTNETFRNNV
+961 LWKTNEGFRNAV
-974 ITIWNSIKSAAIAVF
+974 ISIWNSIKNAAISVF
-989 GFLKSYIVGI
+989 GFLKPYIVGI

-1007 SIVWNAIK
+1007 IIVWNAIK

-1035 LKIVLSA
+1035 LKIALSA
-1042 IWNGIKA
+1042 IWNGIKT

-1090 AKAIAIRIWTTIKNT
+1090 AKAIAIKIWTTIKNT

-1130 IFNAIKNF
+1130 IFN
-1138 AIKVW
+1138 
-1143 TTVKNSVISLAK
+1143 T
-1155 TLWTNVRNNF
+1155 
-1165 NFLKNSVTS
+1165 
-1174 IFNAIKNFAIKV
+1174 
-1186 WTTIKNAVV
+1186 
-1195 SRAKS
+1195 
-1200 LWTGVKN
+1200 
-1207 MFTYLKNSVVSIFN
+1207 
-1221 NVKNFAIKVWTTIKN
+1221 VKNFAIKVWTTIKN

-1385 GSLTKGT
+1385 GSLSKGT
-1392 RNTMNAIG
+1392 RNTMNAVG
-1400 DFMGKKWK
+1400 SFMSKKWK
-1408 NIKNGTVDLVTG
+1408 DIKSGTVDLVTG

-1441 KIGDFFGDMIKGV
+1441 DIKGFFGDMIKGV

-1474 DELPKIK
+1474 DKLPKIK

-1514 GNGPDGFRHEAIKY
+1514 GNGPNGFRHETIRY
-1528 PNGKMALTPNRDT
+1528 PNGKMAITPNKDT
-1541 TTFLPQGST
+1541 TTFLPQGSS
-1550 VYNGAQTHA
+1550 VMNGAQTHA

-1574 RFASGTLSN
+1574 RFAKGTLAK
-1583 KKPKKKKKDDNIFG
+1583 KKPKKNKKGDNVFG
-1597 DVWEGT
+1597 DAWDST
-1603 KAGTKAAT
+1603 KAGAA
-1611 GKVVEGGK
+1611 KVVDGGK
-1619 AVVSKSLAMAAKG
+1619 AVVSKSLEAAAKG
-1632 KKWMEDKIGDVMDWI
+1632 KDWLKDKVGDVMDWI

-1653 LDKVLEGVGLNL
+1653 LNKVLEGFGVNM
-1665 DGFGIEKAAELPY
+1665 DAFGIAKAASLPR
-1678 DMMKGMFGKLKKSA
+1678 DMMSGMFGKLKKA
-1692 IDTFTSWMEEQGGGD
+1692 ATDTFKKWFEEQGSGD

-1712 LSKGINFPF
+1712 LSKGINFGF
-1721 SPNGRAP
+1721 TNSAAEAARM
-1728 GYPFPYP
+1728 GYPFPRA
-1735 HMGVDL
+1735 HHGLDI
-1741 NYVYD
+1741 NYKFGEKVYSTLAG
-1746 KLYSVASGTATAKT
+1746 KGTGKSGYN
-1760 TAGGFGKHMW
+1760 GGFGNSMW
-1770 IKKGN
+1770 LNNGKGVEA
-1775 MDYIYGHM
+1775 IYGHL
-1783 SKFAFN
+1783 SKLAWN
-1789 GSKKVKPGDYLG
+1789 GTKSVKPGDYLG
-1801 VSGNTGMSS
+1801 KVGSTGDST
-1810 GPHLHFEVRKNG
+1810 GPHLHYEMRWNGVAKDPTSWLKKNNGGGSQNKSASKWKPDIKRAAKQMKVNLSGKELNGIVSQIQRESNGNAGATQGNIGDINNLRGTPAQGLLQYVPSTFKSYAVKGHKNIKNG
-1822 KAIDPLK
+1822 YDQLLAFFNNSNWRRD
-1829 WLKANDGGGGKSGKW
+1829 
-1844 NGDIKK
+1844 
-1850 ALKIAGLPTTGAYVK
+1850 LP
-1865 AWQKQIQTE
+1865 
-1874 SGGNPKA
+1874 
-1881 LGGTDGLADGRAK
+1881 
-1894 GLVQVK
+1894 
-1900 PGTFNTYKAKGH
+1900 
-1912 GNIWNGLDN
+1912 
-1921 LIAGMNYAKAR
+1921 

-1937 MLSVIGKG
+1937 WSPSGSRRF
-1945 HGYATGT
+1945 ATGT
-1952 NNAKRGLNRV
+1952 NNAPRGFAQV

-2056 LASSRNNERHNAQT
+2056 LQSSRNNEQYNAQT
-2070 ASKDMTLDGKKI
+2070 ANKEWQLDGDKI
-2082 SKNTS
+2082 ADDTNNRLGQKTRMKTFNV
-2087 QQQGKDMRF
+2087 
-2096 SMYSMGGALD
+2096 GGGL

>member
-32 NKSLRNQRKEMKQN
+32 NKSLRNQRKEFKQN
-46 EASAES
+46 EVSAEA
-52 LAQQENDLGRAI
+52 LAKQETDLGRAV
-64 KLQEGLMAQRNKELQ
+64 KLQEGLLKQRNKTLNDMQ
-79 DQQKE
+79 RQMKE
-84 MAKSNEVTDEQR
+84 SNNVTDEQKL
-96 IKLQNLNAAYQQSK
+96 KLQNASRAVQQAENQLNNYENELKQTQTQQK
-110 KQLDGYQSELNS
+110 LLGRTTD
-122 VQVKQK
+122 QVK
-128 TFGKTTDDVKNNLN
+128 N
-142 ELRNGVKKSQIEFEK
+142 S
-157 SSKATSD
+157 
-164 YERHIDSLTGSLN
+164 
-177 KSEKQLGQLDDNL
+177 LGQLRNEAKL
-190 KIVSELKGENS
+190 TEMRFKQSEKSVSGYKNRLAELSHTMQKQKAHTDLLKGNLRELERAQQGNS
-201 REAKAL
+201 REAK
-207 RSEISKEQLAFQQL
+207 
-221 ELQLSK
+221 
-227 TKSSFNE
+227 
-234 YKEEN
+234 
-239 SESAIAMRKLDN
+239 
-251 AIDKTKG
+251 G
-258 NITELSNSLRQ
+258 
-269 SNAEFNKSSKES
+269 
-281 DDYKNHLRNLTNAQ
+281 
-295 TQQIH
+295 
-300 IINELEDEY
+300 
-309 NQVALSQG
+309 
-317 KASKQAQDL
+317 
-326 KNEIAKQN
+326 
-334 ITFTNLKNQIDST
+334 
-347 TNEYDDFRLENS
+347 
-359 ETNLTLGEAKRRLE
+359 
-373 DMNNE
+373 
-378 LKMSSLK
+378 
-385 FKQSEK
+385 
-391 TADDYKAKIS
+391 
-401 QLKATMT
+401 
-408 QQSAVL
+408 
-414 TGLNRRYDEV
+414 
-424 KHAQGE
+424 
-430 NSVAA
+430 
-435 KNLRND
+435 LRND
-441 IAKEALAFQVLQG
+441 LIKEAIAFQILQG

-463 REYQRQQ
+463 KAYQRQQ
-470 RLMGTATNAWVGAR
+470 RLMGRATNAWVGAR

-499 ITQGVVGGVMTTHF
+499 LTQGVVGGVMTTHF

-641 LNWAKTSS
+641 LNWAKNSS

-659 TQGTKIFQHLLNAT
+659 TQGPKIFQHLLNAT

-733 SIFGNVFKGIISL
+733 NIFGNIFKGIISL
-746 FQAFSGHSHNVL
+746 FQAFSDHSHNVL

-780 FQKFVEYLEANG
+780 FQQFVQYLETNG
-792 PKVWSLIKNIT
+792 PKVLSLIKNIT

-809 VKGMAPV
+809 VKGMAPI
-816 GAAVLTMSSAFFKW
+816 GAVVLSVSNAFFKW

-836 AHPILGKIIGLLTAF
+836 AHPILGQILGILTAF

-860 PILLLRGALLGATGA
+860 PILLLQGAVKGATGA
-875 TTLFG
+875 TLLFG
-880 NAGALAS
+880 EASLLAS
-887 IKTKLFAANTGILTV
+887 
-902 AMKVA
+902 A
-907 KGQMALSA
+907 K
-915 VTVGKFG
+915 
-922 LATKIAAIGA
+922 TKIAAAAVGIWRGVVSAAQSVALAYMYATKGMTLAQMTQAVKAKAAAVAQGIWNGVTAIGRSIA
-932 RGLGLAIRFMTGP
+932 NGYRFAIAALTTSQTLNAIKTKIAAVAMGVWTVATKSAALATRGLGLAIRFMTGP
-945 IGWVITI
+945 IGIVITVI
-952 VGLLVAGIM
+952 TALVGAIIY
-961 HLWKTNETFRNNV
+961 LWKTNSAFRNAVITAWNAIKNAAISIFGFIKPYIINIWNAIKNST
-974 ITIWNSIKSAAIAVF
+974 ITIWN
-989 GFLKSYIVGI
+989 
-999 WNGIKVAT
+999 
-1007 SIVWNAIK
+1007 AIK
-1015 ATAITVWNGIKF
+1015 RSAVTIWNGIKF
-1027 AVQNPIQA
+1027 AVQHPIQA
-1035 LKIVLSA
+1035 LKNVLSA
-1042 IWNGIKA
+1042 LWNGMKTAAIKIWTLLKNGVLAIIKA
-1049 AAIWVWNALKTGV
+1049 YVAQVRSNFNLVKR
-1062 VNIVKALVNGVKWYI
+1062 IVL
-1077 TTVKTVISTVFNA
+1077 T
-1090 AKAIAIRIWTTIKNT
+1090 
-1105 VVNLAKGLWTGVK
+1105 
-1118 NAFTWLKNSVIS
+1118 
-1130 IFNAIKNF
+1130 IFNAIKSF
-1138 AIKVW
+1138 SIKVW
-1143 TTVKNSVISLAK
+1143 NAIKNGILNIVRILRSGIANIFKGIKNTVTTIFNAVKNFSIKVWNTIKNSVI
-1155 TLWTNVRNNF
+1155 N
-1165 NFLKNSVTS
+1165 
-1174 IFNAIKNFAIKV
+1174 
-1186 WTTIKNAVV
+1186 
-1195 SRAKS
+1195 RAK
-1200 LWTGVKN
+1200 G
-1207 MFTYLKNSVVSIFN
+1207 
-1221 NVKNFAIKVWTTIKN
+1221 
-1236 TVISRAKS
+1236 
-1244 LWNGVRATFNA
+1244 
-1255 LKKGVISIFNSVKN
+1255 
-1269 FAVKVWT
+1269 
-1276 NIRNGVVSRAK
+1276 
-1287 SLWNGV
+1287 LWNGV
-1293 RNTFNALRK
+1293 RNTFNALKK
-1302 GVQNIF
+1302 GTIAIF
-1308 TSVKNFVFKIWTSIR
+1308 NAVKNFALKVWTSIKNSVVSR
-1323 NNVISKAKSLWNGVR
+1323 AKALWSGVR
-1338 NTWNSLKKGT
+1338 NTWNNLKKGT
-1348 INLFNSVAS
+1348 TDIFKSVGSFMSSKWNS
-1357 FLSKK
+1357 
-1362 WSAIKSSTVSKAKA
+1362 IKSGTVNKAKD

-1400 DFMGKKWK
+1400 GFMSKKWK
-1408 NIKNGTVDLVTG
+1408 DIKSGTVDLVTG
-1420 MKDKVTGVMNK
+1420 MKDKVVGVMNK

-1441 KIGDFFGDMIKGV
+1441 KIGDFFGDMIKSV
-1454 KTGLNKLIEG
+1454 KTGLNKLIDG

-1474 DELPKIK
+1474 DKLPKIK

-1514 GNGPDGFRHEAIKY
+1514 GNGPNGFRHEAIRY
-1528 PNGKMALTPNRDT
+1528 PNGKMAITPNKDT
-1541 TTFLPQGST
+1541 TTFLPQGSS
-1550 VYNGAQTHA
+1550 VMNGAQTHA

-1574 RFASGTLSN
+1574 KFANGTLSN
-1583 KKPKKKKKDDNIFG
+1583 KKPKKKKKGDNVFG
-1597 DVWEGT
+1597 DAWDST
-1603 KAGTKAAT
+1603 KEGTKAAT

-1619 AVVSKSLAMAAKG
+1619 AVVNKSLEAAAKG
-1632 KKWMEDKIGDVMDWI
+1632 KKWLSDKVGDVMDWI

-1653 LDKVLEGVGLNL
+1653 LDKVLEGFGVNM
-1665 DGFGIEKAAELPY
+1665 DSFGIAKDATLPY

-1721 SPNGRAP
+1721 SPHGRAP

-1822 KAIDPLK
+1822 TPIDPIK
-1829 WLKANDGGGGKSGKW
+1829 WLKQNDGGGGKSGKW

-1850 ALKIAGLPTTGAYVK
+1850 ALKIAGLPTSGAYVK
-1865 AWQKQIQTE
+1865 AWSKQIQTE

-1881 LGGTDGLADGRAK
+1881 HGGDDGLSDGRAK

-1900 PGTFNTYKAKGH
+1900 PGTFNAYKAKGH

-1937 MLSVIGKG
+1937 MLQVIGKG

-1952 NNAKRGLNRV
+1952 NSAKRGLNRV

-2056 LASSRNNERHNAQT
+2056 LQSSRNNEQYNAQT
-2070 ASKDMTLDGKKI
+2070 ANKEWQLDGDKI
-2082 SKNTS
+2082 ADDTNNRLGQKTRMKTFNV
-2087 QQQGKDMRF
+2087 
-2096 SMYSMGGALD
+2096 GGGL

>member
-32 NKSLRNQRKEMKQN
+32 NKSLRNQRKEFKQN
-46 EASAES
+46 EVSAEA
-52 LAQQENDLGRAI
+52 LAKQETDLGRAV
-64 KLQEGLMAQRNKELQ
+64 KLQEGLLKQRNKTLNDMQ
-79 DQQKE
+79 RQMKE
-84 MAKSNEVTDEQR
+84 SNNVTDEQKL
-96 IKLQNLNAAYQQSK
+96 KLQNASRAVQQAENQLNNYENELKQTQTQQK
-110 KQLDGYQSELNS
+110 LLGRTTD
-122 VQVKQK
+122 QVK
-128 TFGKTTDDVKNNLN
+128 N
-142 ELRNGVKKSQIEFEK
+142 S
-157 SSKATSD
+157 
-164 YERHIDSLTGSLN
+164 
-177 KSEKQLGQLDDNL
+177 LGQLRNEAKL
-190 KIVSELKGENS
+190 TEMRFKQSEKSVSGYKNRLAELSHTMQKQKAHTDLLKGNLRELERAQQGNS
-201 REAKAL
+201 REAK
-207 RSEISKEQLAFQQL
+207 
-221 ELQLSK
+221 
-227 TKSSFNE
+227 
-234 YKEEN
+234 
-239 SESAIAMRKLDN
+239 
-251 AIDKTKG
+251 G
-258 NITELSNSLRQ
+258 
-269 SNAEFNKSSKES
+269 
-281 DDYKNHLRNLTNAQ
+281 
-295 TQQIH
+295 
-300 IINELEDEY
+300 
-309 NQVALSQG
+309 
-317 KASKQAQDL
+317 
-326 KNEIAKQN
+326 
-334 ITFTNLKNQIDST
+334 
-347 TNEYDDFRLENS
+347 
-359 ETNLTLGEAKRRLE
+359 
-373 DMNNE
+373 
-378 LKMSSLK
+378 
-385 FKQSEK
+385 
-391 TADDYKAKIS
+391 
-401 QLKATMT
+401 
-408 QQSAVL
+408 
-414 TGLNRRYDEV
+414 
-424 KHAQGE
+424 
-430 NSVAA
+430 
-435 KNLRND
+435 LRND
-441 IAKEALAFQVLQG
+441 LIKEAIAFQILQG

-463 REYQRQQ
+463 KAYQRQQ
-470 RLMGTATNAWVGAR
+470 RLMGRATNAWVGAR

-499 ITQGVVGGVMTTHF
+499 LTQGVVGGVMTTHF

-659 TQGTKIFQHLLNAT
+659 TQGPKIFQHLLNAT

-836 AHPILGKIIGLLTAF
+836 AHPILGKILGVLTAV

-880 NAGALAS
+880 KAGALA
-887 IKTKLFAANTGILTV
+887 AA
-902 AMKVA
+902 K
-907 KGQMALSA
+907 
-915 VTVGKFG
+915 
-922 LATKIAAIGA
+922 TKIATAATIVWTGVTKA
-932 RGLGLAIRFMTGP
+932 AALATRGLGLAIRFMTGP
-945 IGWVITI
+945 IGWVITAI
-952 VGLLVAGIM
+952 GLLVAGIV
-961 HLWKTNETFRNNV
+961 HLWKTNDTFRNAV
-974 ITIWNSIKSAAIAVF
+974 ITIWNSIKAAAISVF
-989 GFLKSYIVGI
+989 GFLKPYIVGI

-1007 SIVWNAIK
+1007 IIVWNAIK

-1035 LKIVLSA
+1035 LKIALSA
-1042 IWNGIKA
+1042 IWNGIKT

-1105 VVNLAKGLWTGVK
+1105 VVNLAKGIWTGVK
-1118 NAFTWLKNSVIS
+1118 TAFNWLKNGVIS
-1130 IFNAIKNF
+1130 IFNAVKNF
-1138 AIKVW
+1138 TIKVW
-1143 TTVKNSVISLAK
+1143 TI
-1155 TLWTNVRNNF
+1155 
-1165 NFLKNSVTS
+1165 
-1174 IFNAIKNFAIKV
+1174 
-1186 WTTIKNAVV
+1186 IKNAVV
-1195 SRAKS
+1195 SRAKT
-1200 LWTGVKN
+1200 LWTGVRVAFN
-1207 MFTYLKNSVVSIFN
+1207 GLKKSVISIFN
-1221 NVKNFAIKVWTTIKN
+1221 SVKNFAIKVWTTIKN

-1362 WSAIKSSTVSKAKA
+1362 WSAIKSSTVSKAKD

-1385 GSLTKGT
+1385 GSLSKGT
-1392 RNTMNAIG
+1392 RNTMNAVG
-1400 DFMGKKWK
+1400 SFMSKKWK
-1408 NIKNGTVDLVTG
+1408 DIKSGTVDLVTG
-1420 MKDKVTGVMNK
+1420 MKDKVVGVMNK

-1441 KIGDFFGDMIKGV
+1441 KIGDFFGDMIKSV
-1454 KTGLNKLIEG
+1454 KTGLNKLIDG

-1474 DELPKIK
+1474 DKLPKIK

-1514 GNGPDGFRHEAIKY
+1514 GNGPNGFRHEAIRY
-1528 PNGKMALTPNRDT
+1528 PNGKMAITPNKDT
-1541 TTFLPQGST
+1541 TTFLPQGSS
-1550 VYNGAQTHA
+1550 VMNGAQTHA

-1574 RFASGTLSN
+1574 RFAKGTLAK
-1583 KKPKKKKKDDNIFG
+1583 KKPKKNKKGDNVFG
-1597 DVWEGT
+1597 DAWDST
-1603 KAGTKAAT
+1603 KAGAA
-1611 GKVVEGGK
+1611 KVVDGGK
-1619 AVVSKSLAMAAKG
+1619 AVVSKTLETAAKG
-1632 KKWMEDKIGDVMDWI
+1632 KDWLKDKVGDVMDWI

-1653 LDKVLEGVGLNL
+1653 LDKVLEGFGVNM
-1665 DGFGIEKAAELPY
+1665 DSFGIAKDATLPY
-1678 DMMKGMFGKLKKSA
+1678 DMMKGMFGKLKKA
-1692 IDTFTSWMEEQGGGD
+1692 ATDTFKSWFEEQGGGD
-1707 GGYID
+1707 GGYVD
-1712 LSKGINFPF
+1712 LSKGINFGF
-1721 SPNGRAP
+1721 ARTAAEAAKM
-1728 GYPFPYP
+1728 GYPFPRA
-1735 HMGVDL
+1735 HHGLDI
-1741 NYVYD
+1741 NYGYGS
-1746 KLYSVASGTATAKT
+1746 KLYSTLSGTATAKSGYN
-1760 TAGGFGKHMW
+1760 GGFGNSMW
-1770 IKKGN
+1770 IKSGALEA
-1775 MDYIYGHM
+1775 IYGHM
-1783 SKFAFN
+1783 SKLAFS
-1789 GSKKVKPGDYLG
+1789 GSKKVKPGTYLG
-1801 VSGNTGMSS
+1801 LSGGDPSKQGASAGDST
-1810 GPHLHFEVRKNG
+1810 GPHLHYEMRKNG
-1822 KAIDPLK
+1822 VAFDPTS
-1829 WLKANDGGGGKSGKW
+1829 WLKKNNGGGSQNKSASKW
-1844 NGDIKK
+1844 KSDIKRAAKQMKVNLSSSELNGIIAQIQRESNGNAGVTQGNIGDINNLRGTPAQGLLQYVPSTFKK
-1850 ALKIAGLPTTGAYVK
+1850 YAV
-1865 AWQKQIQTE
+1865 
-1874 SGGNPKA
+1874 
-1881 LGGTDGLADGRAK
+1881 
-1894 GLVQVK
+1894 
-1900 PGTFNTYKAKGH
+1900 KGH
-1912 GNIWNGLDN
+1912 GNIKSGYDQLLAFFNNSNWRRDLP
-1921 LIAGMNYAKAR
+1921 

-1937 MLSVIGKG
+1937 WGPSGSRRF
-1945 HGYATGT
+1945 ATGT
-1952 NNAKRGLNRV
+1952 NSAPRGFAKV

-2056 LASSRNNERHNAQT
+2056 LQSSRNNEQYNSRT
-2070 ASKDMTLDGKKI
+2070 AGKDLNIDGQKLA
-2082 SKNTS
+2082 KNTS
-2087 QQQGKDMRF
+2087 KHQGKDMLSALF
-2096 SMYSMGGALD
+2096 NVGGGLT